1 MKKIH
6 VFSGWL
12 LLICMAAIAG
22 ICTARYET
30 EIQKTTTVKA
40 QTESRI
46 AFSTDDLRKE
56 ADTYTIPYV
65 VKNTSDRQAVY
76 GICVRASL
84 GIEDAENLE
93 ITLEQEKATYTGKA
107 EVIEEGSVLAQ
118 QFGDGWVYRFYKEN
132 KECTWQLDS
141 KDEEKTGTLTFS
153 WKKDADGNA
162 YVPKYV
168 SHLNVAACELD
179 SNGHPYF
186 LEQSED
192 LVLDPADDVTDYQ
205 GEFLTEGQSVQLA
218 DWIIPEVTV
227 DSGETG
233 SDAGTGESIDKSNST
248 DTDTEENDTSA
259 EPESL
264 DEDEGAEVSVQT
276 ADKVDTSEIE
286 VQTENEAEVPM
297 KMVAFALPKGVTET
311 PTVVVDDASQKY
323 VEASVSES
331 DGEGKLTLTA
341 TPAVQQLT
349 EAQRVKMTV
358 TYGSYSAVVRV
369 RLIPYGQ
376 ESSLDS
382 YDVTDRKASLLAVY
396 AAKRED
402 AIHRVKVEKTDG
414 NVWTGVRYSLDQG
427 QTWIAAYEGE
437 FSFKDPDGWNGL
449 LLLDLSAGDGE
460 DESKDAVTVKMDQEA
475 QVSELPD
482 SGILQTHFL
491 LRGYGRKQD
500 KGFTLDPAW
509 NKFTFSYKIQ
519 KLKQIPEEEL
529 LAAQEADDTS
539 VAEALKWKDL
549 TEEELKAFSVTEK
562 DAEQSGKNWVIAIPD
577 SGTRPEAG
585 SYRLVLRWGTDDALI
600 YERVLDF
607 FVEYERLT

>member
-12 LLICMAAIAG
+12 LLICMAAVAG

-46 AFSTDDLRKE
+46 AFLTTDDLRKE

-76 GICVRASL
+76 EICVRASL

-93 ITLEQEKATYTGKA
+93 ITLEQEEATYAGRA
-107 EVIEEGSVLAQ
+107 EVIKEGSVLAH

-132 KECTWQLDS
+132 KECTWQLDR

-162 YVPKYV
+162 YMPKYV

-192 LVLDPADDVTDYQ
+192 LVLDPADDVTAYQ
-205 GEFLTEGQSVQLA
+205 GEFLTTERQSVQLA

-264 DEDEGAEVSVQT
+264 DEDEGAEVSVQPT
-276 ADKVDTSEIE
+276 DKVDTSEIE
-286 VQTENEAEVPM
+286 VQAEDEAEVPT
-297 KMVAFALPKGVTET
+297 KTVTFALPEGSTET
-311 PTVVVDDASQKY
+311 PTVVVDDTSQEY

-331 DGEGKLTLTA
+331 DGEGRITLTA
-341 TPAVQQLT
+341 TPAAQQLSDVQQI
-349 EAQRVKMTV
+349 KMSV
-358 TYGSYSAVVRV
+358 TCGSYSADVRV

-376 ESSLDS
+376 ENSLDLE
-382 YDVTDRKASLLAVY
+382 YAVTDRKSSLLAVY
-396 AAKRED
+396 MAKRED
-402 AIHRVKVEKTDG
+402 VFRKVKVEKADG
-414 NVWTGVRYSLDQG
+414 DTWTGVRYSLDQG
-427 QTWIAAYEGE
+427 QTWIVAYEGE
-437 FSFKDPDGWNGL
+437 ISFKDQDDWNGL
-449 LLLDLSAGDGE
+449 LLLDLSTGDGE
-460 DESKDAVTVKMDQEA
+460 SKAAVTVKTDQEA
-475 QVSELPD
+475 KVSELPD
-482 SGILQTHFL
+482 SGIQQTHFL
-491 LRGYGRKQD
+491 LRGYGKKQD
-500 KGFTLDPAW
+500 KEFTLDSAW
-509 NKFTFSYKIQ
+509 NKLTFSYKIQ
-519 KLKQIPEEEL
+519 MLEQIPKEEL
-529 LAAQEADDTS
+529 LAAEETE
-539 VAEALKWKDL
+539 VLKWEDL
-549 TEEELKAFSVTEK
+549 SEEEPTVFSVTEK
-562 DAEQSGKNWVIAIPD
+562 NTARNDKNWVIAISD

-585 SYRLVLRWGTDDALI
+585 IYRLVLRWRKDNTI
-600 YERVLDF
+600 VYERVLDF

>member
-12 LLICMAAIAG
+12 LLICMAAVAG

-46 AFSTDDLRKE
+46 AFSTTDDLRKE
-56 ADTYTIPYV
+56 ADTYTIPYF

-76 GICVRASL
+76 EICVRASL
-84 GIEDAENLE
+84 GIEDAKNLE
-93 ITLEQEKATYTGKA
+93 ITLEQEEATYAGRA
-107 EVIEEGSVLAQ
+107 EVIKEGSVLAH

-132 KECTWQLDS
+132 KECTWQLDR

-168 SHLNVAACELD
+168 SHLNVAAYELD
-179 SNGHPYF
+179 SSGHPYF

-192 LVLDPADDVTDYQ
+192 VVLDPADDVTAYQ
-205 GEFLTEGQSVQLA
+205 GEFLTTEGQSVQLA

-248 DTDTEENDTSA
+248 DTDTEENDTST

-264 DEDEGAEVSVQT
+264 DEDEGAEVSVQPT
-276 ADKVDTSEIE
+276 DKVDTSEIE
-286 VQTENEAEVPM
+286 VQAEDEAEVPT
-297 KMVAFALPKGVTET
+297 KTVTFALPEGSTET
-311 PTVVVDDASQKY
+311 PTVVVDDTSQEY

-331 DGEGKLTLTA
+331 DGDGRITLTA
-341 TPAVQQLT
+341 TPAAQQLT

-396 AAKRED
+396 AAKCED

-437 FSFKDPDGWNGL
+437 FSFKDQNDWNGL
-449 LLLDLSAGDGE
+449 LLLDLSTGDGE
-460 DESKDAVTVKMDQEA
+460 SKAAVTVKTDQEA
-475 QVSELPD
+475 KVSELPD
-482 SGILQTHFL
+482 SGIQQTHFL
-491 LRGYGRKQD
+491 LRGYGKKQD
-500 KGFTLDPAW
+500 KEFTLDSAW
-509 NKFTFSYKIQ
+509 NKLTFSYKIQ

-529 LAAQEADDTS
+529 LAAEETE
-539 VAEALKWKDL
+539 VLEWEDL
-549 TEEELKAFSVTEK
+549 TEEEWKAFSISEDQNDKKWT
-562 DAEQSGKNWVIAIPD
+562 IAIPD

-585 SYRLVLRWGTDDALI
+585 SYRLVLRWGTDNTI
-600 YERVLDF
+600 VYERVLDF

>member
-12 LLICMAAIAG
+12 LLICMAAVAG
-22 ICTARYET
+22 ICTARYQT
-30 EIQKTTTVKA
+30 EIQKTMTVKA

-46 AFSTDDLRKE
+46 QFTTDDPVKT
-56 ADTYTIPYV
+56 ADGSTLAYTI
-65 VKNTSDRQAVY
+65 KNTSDRQAVY

-93 ITLEQEKATYTGKA
+93 ITLKQEEATYTGKA

-118 QFGDGWVYRFYKEN
+118 QFGEGWVYRFYKEN

-153 WKKDADGNA
+153 WKKDADEQP

-179 SNGHPYF
+179 SSGHLYF

-192 LVLDPADDVTDYQ
+192 LVLDPADDVTAYQ
-205 GEFLTEGQSVQLA
+205 GEFLTTEGQSVQLA
-218 DWIIPEVTV
+218 DWIMPEVAA
-227 DSGETG
+227 DGGESG
-233 SDAGTGESIDKSNST
+233 SDAGTGESTDTSNNST
-248 DTDTEENDTSA
+248 DTDTEGQDTSA
-259 EPESL
+259 ETESL

-286 VQTENEAEVPM
+286 LQTEDQAEVPT
-297 KMVAFALPKGVTET
+297 KTVTFALPKGVTEA

-358 TYGSYSAVVRV
+358 TYGSSYSAVVRV

-402 AIHRVKVEKTDG
+402 AIRRVKVEKTDG

-437 FSFKDPDGWNGL
+437 FSFKDQNDWNGL

-460 DESKDAVTVKMDQEA
+460 DESKDAVTVKTDYEA

-529 LAAQEADDTS
+529 LAAEEADDTS
-539 VAEALKWKDL
+539 ATEALEWKL
-549 TEEELKAFSVTEK
+549 TEALFSVTEK
-562 DAEQSGKNWVIAIPD
+562 DAEQSDKNWTIAIPD

-585 SYRLVLRWGTDDALI
+585 SYRLVLRWGTDNAI
-600 YERVLDF
+600 VYERVLDF